1 MREDRLHQQ
10 LNSPGLRTASNSAIL
25 PLHQESSTSYRGR
38 DLGNGGKVLVD
49 GMMTPAEE
57 SVNATETDE
66 GGAEYEDEEGTR
78 RDLDIEEAEQDDTFA
93 EMGLQTVHTE
103 DDGDC
108 SPGRTFSGKISVS
121 FSGDDIQHTTTN
133 SSYGMLSINSPNSS
147 SSVASRMSVTSLL
160 AMKRER
166 IERQRRESIQIAS
179 NFLHN
184 SKNDAKIDMN
194 RTLNMIKG
202 RNKPHGLSAISIPE

>member
-25 PLHQESSTSYRGR
+25 PLHQESSTSYLGR
-38 DLGNGGKVLVD
+38 DLGNDDKVLAD
-49 GMMTPAEE
+49 GMNTPAEE
-57 SVNATETDE
+57 SANPTETDD
-66 GGAEYEDEEGTR
+66 GGAEYGDEGTR

-179 NFLHN
+179 NFLYN

>member
-25 PLHQESSTSYRGR
+25 PLHQESSTSDRGR
-38 DLGNGGKVLVD
+38 DLGNDDKVLAD
-49 GMMTPAEE
+49 GMNTPAEE
-57 SVNATETDE
+57 SANPTETDD
-66 GGAEYEDEEGTR
+66 GGAEYGDEGTR

-179 NFLHN
+179 NFLYN